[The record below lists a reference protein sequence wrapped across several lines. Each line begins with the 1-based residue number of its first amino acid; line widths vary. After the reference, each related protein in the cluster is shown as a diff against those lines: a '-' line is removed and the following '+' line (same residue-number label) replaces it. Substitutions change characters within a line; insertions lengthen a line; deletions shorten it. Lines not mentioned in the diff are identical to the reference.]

1 MFSAQVAI
9 KYTTA
14 NCNKCNDNNAMD
26 YGIMKQSALISKD
39 GLWSIKAF
47 LPKELPFKLGSEDFH
62 ILTYW

>member
-1 MFSAQVAI
+1 MFSAQGAV

-14 NCNKCNDNNAMD
+14 SCDKCCNNNAMD
-26 YGIMKQSALISKD
+26 YGIMKRSTLISKD

-47 LPKELPFKLGSEDFH
+47 LPKELPFKLGAEDFQ